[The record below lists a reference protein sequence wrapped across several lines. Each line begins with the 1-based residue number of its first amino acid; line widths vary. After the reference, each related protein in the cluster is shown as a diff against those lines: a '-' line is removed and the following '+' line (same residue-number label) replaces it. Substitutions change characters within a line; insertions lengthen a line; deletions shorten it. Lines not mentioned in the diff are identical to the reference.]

1 MNYLRCID
9 KKIDLYWRELPF
21 IIDILDLLIV
31 NTFVIKEAEYSI
43 LYSLYFCM
51 IQGFIKSRSKIM
63 MLDCSSTSLTSTLW
77 LDIDNYEKYWNIYEQ
92 LK

>member
-9 KKIDLYWRELPF
+9 KKIDLYWRELPL

-43 LYSLYFCM
+43 LYSLYYFA
-51 IQGFIKSRSKIM
+51 
-63 MLDCSSTSLTSTLW
+63 TSAWFKDS
-77 LDIDNYEKYWNIYEQ
+77 
-92 LK
+92 